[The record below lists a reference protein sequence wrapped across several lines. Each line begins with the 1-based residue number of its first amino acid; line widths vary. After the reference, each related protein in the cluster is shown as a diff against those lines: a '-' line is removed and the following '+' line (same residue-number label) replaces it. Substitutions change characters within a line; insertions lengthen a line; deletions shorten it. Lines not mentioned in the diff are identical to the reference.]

1 MAASAAALKTSDT
14 LVTTLDDR
22 LYKGGKFL
30 FGGVRDTRIITFT
43 GTPAT
48 GNIITNDLEYGYNSV
63 LTLVRPS
70 VDNGSASVSVASRRM
85 LDDTITYGTA
95 VTASQ
100 EDRCSVRSAGRYHRI
115 ALTPTGANWSSAIG
129 MDIDYSEQGTR

>member
-1 MAASAAALKTSDT
+1 MAASAAGLKTENT

-43 GTPAT
+43 GTNAT
-48 GNIITNDLEYGYNSV
+48 GSIITNDLEYGYNSV
-63 LTLVRPS
+63 LTLIRPS
-70 VDNGSASVSVASRRM
+70 VDNGSANVQVASRRM
-85 LDDTITYGTA
+85 LDDTITYSSSVSATA
-95 VTASQ
+95 